1 MWKDYW
7 NLLSG
12 LELYLKMDMKNRNAG
27 IQRGGLAT
35 AFTQNFGGNVNIC
48 IPFEIQDFPKVLEQ
62 PSMDDLHRNIQGG
75 NYAAYGSVAMLKLY
89 LEIPQKQTLFMWE
102 QIIF

>member
-1 MWKDYW
+1 
-7 NLLSG
+7 
-12 LELYLKMDMKNRNAG
+12 MDMKNRNAG

-35 AFTQNFGGNVNIC
+35 AFTQHFGGNVNIC

-75 NYAAYGSVAMLKLY
+75 NHAAYGSVAMLKLY
-89 LEIPQKQTLFMWE
+89 LEIPQEQE
-102 QIIF
+102 QILF